1 MTARGASP
9 MVRAMVVVCGSSAT
23 AVVLGFVKNA
33 MAAYYFD
40 CSGEM
45 DSYLIALLLPDTV
58 MQLARTG
65 AFNFIPLFG
74 AARERSEAEA
84 WRAAGKMVTFW
95 LLLLTVILALA
106 LFTAPAAMPLLAPG
120 FSGAG
125 RHETLELT
133 RVLLLM
139 AASLGAGRILGVVL
153 HAQKRFVV
161 AGASEVLFQIGS
173 MAFVVAFQRVG
184 IAALAW
190 SQVFGGCLQLL
201 VCALALLPHRRQL
214 RAGVDVT
221 SSPMRKLMRLSL
233 PVYLAD
239 SGDKVN
245 QMVGRSFASFLP
257 TGAVSSLQY
266 AYFPVEGIHRM
277 LASSMFTALF
287 PFLANLFSQ
296 SDRRKERASLS
307 QAIVSSTALFL
318 PLTAVV
324 WLLADPL
331 VALMF
336 QRGSFDAASTART
349 ASALRLFAP
358 SIFALALNELL
369 GSAFHARQDT
379 MTPMWAG
386 FVRIACHIALCMALI
401 PVLGYG
407 GLALSATLALYV
419 KLGMLAWL
427 FRRVFAPGEA
437 HRTLREVA
445 QIGLAVGV
453 MVAML
458 YPLAAL
464 ASALQVFQSHVMLS
478 LGAGSVLCLA
488 AYTVALRLLARRQF
502 LVHAAGA
509 RRAMGRRRPA
519 PRPRRVPLLTPPLAA
534 EPVAA

>member
-84 WRAAGKMVTFW
+84 WQAAGKMVTFW

-125 RHETLELT
+125 RRETLELT

-139 AASLGAGRILGVVL
+139 AASLGAGRILAVVL

-161 AGASEVLFQIGS
+161 AGASEVLFQVGS

-201 VCALALLPHRRQL
+201 LCALALLPHRRQL
-214 RAGVDVT
+214 RAGVDLA
-221 SSPMRKLMRLSL
+221 SAPMRKLMRLSL

-277 LASSMFTALF
+277 LASSLFTALF

-296 SDRRKERASLS
+296 SDRKKERASLS

-379 MTPMWAG
+379 ITPMWAG

-437 HRTLREVA
+437 RRMLREVT
-445 QIGLAVGV
+445 QIALAVGA
-453 MVAML
+453 MVAVL

-464 ASALQVFQSHVMLS
+464 GSSFHAIQGHVVLS
-478 LGAGSVLCLA
+478 LAAGGTLCLV
-488 AYTVALRLLARRQF
+488 AYTVALRLFARRQF

-509 RRAMGRRRPA
+509 RRAMGWPRPA
-519 PRPRRVPLLTPPLAA
+519 RRTRPVPFPVPGVQA
-534 EPVAA
+534 VAA